1 MTCTIFNMRVSPSG
15 VFPFLTMKKI
25 YTIKQN
31 SVFTRMY
38 TKGKNCVLPT
48 VVLYVR
54 KNPRLEHSEI
64 GIIIGRK
71 LGGAVQRNRARR
83 IIREAWRLLIC
94 ENEGLY
100 DMPFYVVV
108 VARSR
113 CFKKTTKMQMVKKD
127 LYKGLLSLGLLKNQE
142 EI

>member
-1 MTCTIFNMRVSPSG
+1 
-15 VFPFLTMKKI
+15 
-25 YTIKQN
+25 
-31 SVFTRMY
+31 MY
-38 TKGKNCVLPT
+38 AKGKNCVLPT

-54 KNPRLEHSEI
+54 KNTRLEHSEI
-64 GIIIGRK
+64 GITVGRK

-83 IIREAWRLLIC
+83 IIREAWRLLVC

-100 DMPFYVVV
+100 DAPFYVVV

-113 CFKKTTKMQMVKKD
+113 CFKKTTKMQAVKKD
-127 LYKGLLSLGLLKNQE
+127 LYKGLVTLGLIEKQAEKQE